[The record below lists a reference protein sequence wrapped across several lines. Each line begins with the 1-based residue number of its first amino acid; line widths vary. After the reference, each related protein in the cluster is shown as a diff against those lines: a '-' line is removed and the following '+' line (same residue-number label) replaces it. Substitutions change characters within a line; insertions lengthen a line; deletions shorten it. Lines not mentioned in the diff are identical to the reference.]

1 MYKID
6 SKEVEYIGKILGI
19 TDAAL
24 VNKSYRYAA
33 LEI

>member
-6 SKEVEYIGKILGI
+6 SKEVEYIGKILRI

-24 VNKSYRYAA
+24 VNS
-33 LEI
+33 LTDTQL